1 MKSVIKSISIL
12 ILSIFVISCSET
24 EELKVAD
31 FKGISKD
38 NKLNKLYKK
47 SESKLNGETI
57 ISQEVFYGKNYK
69 IDSVVR
75 NNIGYF
81 KEIFRVGYKGNNVSS
96 IAYTY
101 DYEDESFNDI
111 NYSYQVSNNN
121 NSITLTSSSSKIQ
134 IYHTN
139 GFVDLTESSYAEDG
153 FNNIYRQS
161 FIRNEDDQLN
171 SNSEISS
178 SNNEQVY
185 FYLDFDSNKKPA
197 PLNSVIEIPNNQSIL
212 YFILGLKLSKD
223 NPLAIDILPFHDT
236 YSMTL
241 DYDEDGYVTQ
251 GIFDNDFSFVE
262 VHEYIN
268 Q

>member
-1 MKSVIKSISIL
+1 MKSLINSVSIL
-12 ILSIFVISCSET
+12 VLSIFVISCSET
-24 EELKVAD
+24 EDLKVVD
-31 FKGISKD
+31 LKGNSKA
-38 NKLNKLYKK
+38 NKFDKLYKK

-75 NNIGYF
+75 NNPGHF
-81 KEIFRVGYKGNNVSS
+81 KEIFRLSYKGNNISR

-101 DYEDESFNDI
+101 DNEDDSFDDKNYNYE
-111 NYSYQVSNNN
+111 VSNNN
-121 NSITLTSSSSKIQ
+121 NLITLTSSSRKFQ

-139 GFVDLTESSYAEDG
+139 GFVDLTESSYDYDG
-153 FNNIYRQS
+153 FNTIYTQS
-161 FIRNEDDQLN
+161 FIRNEADQLI

-178 SNNEQVY
+178 SDIEQVY
-185 FYLDFDSNKKPA
+185 FYSDFDSNKKPA
-197 PLNSVIEIPNNQSIL
+197 PFNSVIEIPNTDSIF

-223 NPLAIDILPFHDT
+223 NPLTIEILPDHST

-241 DYDEDGYVTQ
+241 SYDEDGYVTQ
-251 GIFDNDFSFVE
+251 GIFNNDLSFVE
-262 VHEYIN
+262 THEYIS